1 MDDEK
6 TIISQRTFRV
16 TQGTRLNGTYQIDSL
31 IGAGGM
37 SEIYRGH
44 NIQTG
49 DEVAIKIILP
59 EFAKDEQMVAL
70 FRREALMLSRLSH
83 QSIVRYHVFSH
94 DPGSN
99 LLYLAMEYIDGPT
112 LRESMKQRPL
122 SQQEA
127 SVLIAK
133 VTAGM
138 KVAHA
143 EGIIHRDLSTD
154 NILLVNNDVSRPKV
168 IDFGIARNMETSDAT
183 LISSGFAGKY
193 SFVSPEQLG
202 LFNGEVGVQSDV
214 YSLGLVFAAA
224 LLGRPLDMTGSHAD
238 VVAKRQSTPN
248 LAMINPGVKPIIEAM
263 LQPNPVLRVQSMDE
277 VLALLQPLLPKDVE
291 QTQRNAR
298 KPHGAVD
305 KTASN
310 RIVLAGAGEQR
321 TSGFASRLLVP
332 AILSILAFASW
343 YGVTQTEPGRAAL
356 DGFLAKWNE
365 APEKPSVNPE
375 TGKSE
380 LKADGPTTTTTET
393 ETALVPDP
401 EAPIP
406 EPEIAKDP
414 EQSESAKLAAPEVEK
429 PADAV
434 VPENALSGTEVPA
447 NETQDTQPQ
456 PEAPVEPEKQLAA
469 AAVSPAQWVS
479 SFQGGT
485 CFFARSLEAGA
496 NSARI
501 EGFGDSVAP
510 FQDLEQRFQ
519 AAYGVEP
526 SIGLRTVSKPQCP
539 VVDFVKE
546 TTSGSKMAFF
556 VQSDLL
562 ENNEPMRATLSY
574 IDGENIGIFVVTPD
588 GLMINVTGLAKR
600 FKDEAVLEIPYSA
613 FASAAGDA
621 YLLFAL
627 ASDKRVKNFE
637 RIRVEKQEPFFDAL
651 RKEGEGSLA
660 ATIMYIR
667 KK

>member
-16 TQGTRLNGTYQIDSL
+16 APGTRLNGTYQIDSL
-31 IGAGGM
+31 IGVGGM

-59 EFAKDEQMVAL
+59 ELASDEQMVAL

-83 QSIVRYHVFSH
+83 QSIIRYHVFSH
-94 DPGSN
+94 DPTSN
-99 LLYLAMEYIDGPT
+99 LLYLTMEYINGPT

-154 NILLVNNDVSRPKV
+154 NILLLNNDVSKPKV
-168 IDFGIARNMETSDAT
+168 IDFGIARSMETTDAT

-202 LFNGEVGVQSDV
+202 LFNGEVGVPSDI

-224 LLGRPLDMTGSHAD
+224 LLGHTLDMTGSHAD
-238 VVAKRQSTPN
+238 VVAKRQVVPN

-263 LQPNPVLRVQSMDE
+263 LQPNPALRLQSMDE
-277 VLALLQPLLPKDVE
+277 VLELLDPLLPKDRE
-291 QTQRNAR
+291 QTQKNIRKQYTSSSSPTSNRVSTNLEER
-298 KPHGAVD
+298 KPSSIAGRLMIVALLPMFAV
-305 KTASN
+305 
-310 RIVLAGAGEQR
+310 G
-321 TSGFASRLLVP
+321 
-332 AILSILAFASW
+332 SW
-343 YGVTQTEPGRAAL
+343 YGATRTDLGRVTL
-356 DGFLAKWNE
+356 DDFMSKWNE
-365 APEKPSVNPE
+365 TPGKPIVNPS

-380 LKADGPTTTTTET
+380 LKADTPTSLQSDQSAELNINSDV
-393 ETALVPDP
+393 LVPQNDGVSLSNQS
-401 EAPIP
+401 ERTQAS
-406 EPEIAKDP
+406 EPEDVKPTDQSASKN
-414 EQSESAKLAAPEVEK
+414 EQL
-429 PADAV
+429 
-434 VPENALSGTEVPA
+434 G
-447 NETQDTQPQ
+447 NEPKQ
-456 PEAPVEPEKQLAA
+456 EAPVITDRQTDVV
-469 AAVSPAQWVS
+469 AVSPAQWVS
-479 SFQGGT
+479 SFQSGP
-485 CFFARSLEAGA
+485 CFFARSLE
-496 NSARI
+496 NSDKTARI
-501 EGFGDSVAP
+501 EGFGDRVEP

-519 AAYGVEP
+519 AAYGFEP
-526 SIGLRTVSKPQCP
+526 SIGLRTVLKPQCP
-539 VVDFVKE
+539 IIDFVRE
-546 TTSGSKMAFF
+546 TPSNSQMAFF

-562 ENNEPMRATLSY
+562 ESNEPMRATLSY
-574 IDGENIGIFVVTPD
+574 IEGANMGIFVVTPD
-588 GLMINVTGLAKR
+588 GIMINVTSLAKR

-613 FASAAGDA
+613 FASSAGDT
-621 YLLFAL
+621 YLLFAV
-627 ASDKRVKNFE
+627 ASVNPVKSFD
-637 RIRVEKQEPFFDAL
+637 RIKIDKQELFFDTI
-651 RKEGEGSLA
+651 RKESSASLA
-660 ATIMYIR
+660 TAITYIR

>member
-59 EFAKDEQMVAL
+59 EFANDEQMVAL

-94 DPGSN
+94 DPASN

-112 LRESMKQRPL
+112 LRESMRQRPL
-122 SQQEA
+122 TQQEA

-202 LFNGEVGVQSDV
+202 LFNGEVGIPSDI

-224 LLGRPLDMTGSHAD
+224 LLGHTLDMTGSHAD
-238 VVAKRQSTPN
+238 VVAKRQSVPN

-263 LQPNPVLRVQSMDE
+263 LQPNPALRIQSMDE
-277 VLALLQPLLPKDVE
+277 VLALLEPLLPRDRE
-291 QTQRNAR
+291 QTQKNVR
-298 KPHGAVD
+298 KPY
-305 KTASN
+305 TAIDHSMSN
-310 RIVLAGAGEQR
+310 RVSSNMEERKTKGGAGR
-321 TSGFASRLLVP
+321 FVAAALLPIIAV
-332 AILSILAFASW
+332 ASW
-343 YGVTQTEPGRAAL
+343 YGATRTDIGRAAI
-356 DGFLAKWNE
+356 DTFISKWNE
-365 APEKPSVNPE
+365 APGQPPVNPE

-380 LKADGPTTTTTET
+380 LKADGSTS
-393 ETALVPDP
+393 
-401 EAPIP
+401 
-406 EPEIAKDP
+406 P
-414 EQSESAKLAAPEVEK
+414 EQDQSAALSNSSVGLEPQSNRVTPPSQSEIIQPAAPEI
-429 PADAV
+429 
-434 VPENALSGTEVPA
+434 
-447 NETQDTQPQ
+447 
-456 PEAPVEPEKQLAA
+456 VEPTDPQTQNNEQLATKLQQEPPVTTEKQIEV
-469 AAVSPAQWVS
+469 AAVSPAQWVA

-485 CFFARSLEAGA
+485 CFFARSLEV
-496 NSARI
+496 SDKTARI
-501 EGFGDSVAP
+501 EGFGDRVEP

-519 AAYGVEP
+519 SAHGFEP
-526 SIGLRTVSKPQCP
+526 DIGLRTVSKPQCP
-539 VVDFVKE
+539 VVDFVRE
-546 TTSGSKMAFF
+546 TVSNSKMAFF

-574 IDGENIGIFVVTPD
+574 IEGENVGIFVVTPD
-588 GLMINVTGLAKR
+588 GLMINVTSLAKR

-613 FASAAGDA
+613 FASSAGDA
-621 YLLFAL
+621 YLLFAV
-627 ASDKRVKNFE
+627 ASDNPVKSFD
-637 RIRVEKQEPFFDAL
+637 RIKIDKQELFLEAL
-651 RKEGEGSLA
+651 RKESSGSLA

-667 KK
+667 KKIM